1 MGGSIFALKM
11 KKKNIDFPKS
21 LKLDKIPQNT
31 LTQFSSWPGKQP
43 GRQMKPRLSIPHAE
57 FRGKTTARPC
67 DINAHVAGT
76 TTINIEILSDTSK
89 LLRNEPPYLQGMETY
104 ILYASNVIFPHF
116 GVSIQIIF
124 HPRHRPHSA
133 SVRPDSQGPMFVQRQ
148 SSSRG
153 GGTTRRSTTQTQP
166 HTHTHALN
174 LNADAVLR
182 VNVWSLQ
189 DVWKLKR
196 FIGWCS
202 NYQGPTVAF
211 FSRSGIRAEKW
222 ILNVLAFLHAHRP
235 VVNYVPRK
243 CFNNS
248 FLPSLHHIA
257 WEAARWIS
265 TPPPGFW
272 VILVNRVWYSHCM
285 TTGVCSGGRRA
296 RLLIT
301 PPHISFHYSSGEVQ
315 ISPELTSVLIRFVI
329 FKKCIC

>member
-1 MGGSIFALKM
+1 MIGPITLYKIHEVIPVIPIFNDTSHLATGLFGRLHLRSENE
-11 KKKNIDFPKS
+11 KKQNIDFPKS

-89 LLRNEPPYLQGMETY
+89 LLRNEPLYLQGMETY

-153 GGTTRRSTTQTQP
+153 GGQHTGRQHRHS
-166 HTHTHALN
+166 HTHTLMH
-174 LNADAVLR
+174 
-182 VNVWSLQ
+182 
-189 DVWKLKR
+189 
-196 FIGWCS
+196 
-202 NYQGPTVAF
+202 
-211 FSRSGIRAEKW
+211 
-222 ILNVLAFLHAHRP
+222 
-235 VVNYVPRK
+235 
-243 CFNNS
+243 
-248 FLPSLHHIA
+248 
-257 WEAARWIS
+257 
-265 TPPPGFW
+265 
-272 VILVNRVWYSHCM
+272 
-285 TTGVCSGGRRA
+285 
-296 RLLIT
+296 
-301 PPHISFHYSSGEVQ
+301 
-315 ISPELTSVLIRFVI
+315 
-329 FKKCIC
+329 